1 MVASNGRKSFLLMT
15 LISRPAPQPGAS
27 DQAMDIRQ
35 LRTFVT
41 VARFANVTRAAEALH
56 VTQPAVSGQLRQL
69 EEELG
74 LQLFTRT
81 KSSVTLTQCGQELLG
96 RAEKALEAFGDFMHA
111 AKALHG
117 HIEGNLR
124 IGVVML
130 DPGMLR
136 IGPLLHLLVRQ
147 CPALKID
154 LQVGR
159 TPWLR
164 TALQASEI
172 DGAIMVARSALKGT
186 SMLVLQPLTFRLV
199 APAGWKSR
207 VASAT
212 PAELAQMP
220 WLRMTPRSA
229 HQELMTEILTRSSI
243 TPVETVLADHELMI
257 RELVA
262 AGVGIGLLREDL
274 ALTAQAAGEVVFVGD
289 YRAETSLA
297 FLYPEERENEP
308 AIRTIREALRNVWE
322 RR

>member
-1 MVASNGRKSFLLMT
+1 M
-15 LISRPAPQPGAS
+15 
-27 DQAMDIRQ
+27 
-35 LRTFVT
+35 
-41 VARFANVTRAAEALH
+41 ARFGNVTRAAEALH

-81 KSSVTLTQCGQELLG
+81 KSSVALTQCGQELLA
-96 RAEKALEAFGDFMHA
+96 RAEKALEAFGDFVHA

-117 HIEGNLR
+117 HIEGDLR

-136 IGPLLHLLVRQ
+136 VGPLLNLLVRQ
-147 CPALKID
+147 CPALRID
-154 LQVGR
+154 LHVGR
-159 TPWLR
+159 TPWLL

-172 DGAIMVARSALKGT
+172 DAAIMVARSAPKGT
-186 SMLVLQPLTFRLV
+186 SMLALKPLTFRLV
-199 APAGWKSR
+199 APSGWKSR

-212 PAELAQMP
+212 PAQLAQVP

-229 HQELMTEILTRSSI
+229 HQELLTEILTQTGI

-257 RELVA
+257 RELVV

-274 ALTAQAAGEVVFVGD
+274 ASAAQAAGELVFVGD
-289 YRAETSLA
+289 YRATTHLA

-308 AIRTIREALRNVWE
+308 AICAVREALRELWE
-322 RR
+322 LAPGAR